1 MDVFALSLQLKEEGA
16 ATVKAAID
24 KLNRSFDDGVKKGQA
39 YDLTIGSLKN
49 QMQNLVS
56 GFALAAVFGK
66 IITETT
72 GAEFATAQLNAA
84 LKSTQG
90 VAGQSAEAL
99 NLHAQALSMVS
110 KFDDDAITGAQ
121 ALLLTFTKIHG
132 ETFPKATQAI
142 VDMATAMNTDLKSAT
157 IQVGKALNDPILGVG
172 ALARAGVQFS
182 EAQKEVIASLVE
194 TGRIAEAQ
202 TVILKELET
211 QFGGSAEAA
220 ANTFGGAIS
229 RLNNELGNLLTLSSN
244 NSNVAVSFI
253 NLLTDALIGLNSRV
267 SKLGQLLNDLK
278 TPFGGLLDM
287 LGRFV
292 VPNRMLRLLSAIGR
306 AQREATTAA
315 AAAQQ
320 GAPAFR
326 SGLEDA
332 FQQVKQ
338 RQIEIG
344 QLVQLAEVKTLNAS
358 QTRILREEA
367 ARLTKE
373 MDRQGLSM
381 QSQYELGKKLLEI
394 NKALEVKGP
403 AKKPLKLAEVSGIG
417 VPFMQQQKL
426 PLMESAFAAMTP
438 TAIPQEAKDA
448 MRKISAALE
457 PDFVAGF
464 QEMTDR
470 VALSMGNALVDSVS
484 AAFENLTAVGGSIK
498 SAFSVLTSG
507 LLAGLGSM
515 LIEFGRYVIVA
526 GKLMAAVKASLSSMN
541 PIAGVAAGLAMI
553 AVGGMLRGAASRTFG
568 GVPNGGGNLS
578 GFTGGTMAGGGT
590 MRLPGVFY
598 GPTSA
603 GGAGQ
608 IQPMPNMNV
617 TIIGPNDPSAQRQM
631 QELMRNAQRRGTV

>member
-39 YDLTIGSLKN
+39 YDLTIGSLKD

-132 ETFPKATQAI
+132 DTFPKATQAI

-172 ALARAGVQFS
+172 ALARAGVQFTA
-182 EAQKEVIASLVE
+182 AQKEVIASLVE

-244 NSNVAVSFI
+244 NSSVAVSFI
-253 NLLTDALIGLNSRV
+253 NVLTDALIGLNSKV
-267 SKLGQLLNDLK
+267 SQLGQSLTDLK

-287 LGRFV
+287 LGRFAV
-292 VPNRMLRLLSAIGR
+292 DNNMLVLLSAMGR

-320 GAPAFR
+320 GTPALR

-332 FQQVKQ
+332 FKQ

-403 AKKPLKLAEVSGIG
+403 AKKPLKLAEVSDIGI
-417 VPFMQQQKL
+417 PFMQQQKL
-426 PLMESAFAAMTP
+426 PLMESAFAAITP

-470 VALSMGNALVDSVS
+470 VAMSMGNALVDSVS

-515 LIEFGRYVIVA
+515 LIEFGRYAIVA
-526 GKLMAAVKASLSSMN
+526 GKLMAAVKVSLAKFD
-541 PIAGVAAGLAMI
+541 PFAGVAAGLAMI

-568 GVPNGGGNLS
+568 GVPGGGGNLS

-603 GGAGQ
+603 GGTGQ
-608 IQPMPNMNV
+608 IQPTPSMNV

-631 QELMRNAQRRGTV
+631 QELMRNAQRRGNV